1 MKYSIDVYTAVDMG
15 ICGILAYRSVL
26 NGGAPMDIPNLR
38 NPAERDAWRSD
49 NACTNPA
56 VAGNQL
62 LPCYPGGDKTY
73 PDAVYEN
80 VRRMWL
86 AEKKD

>member
-1 MKYSIDVYTAVDMG
+1 MG

-49 NACTNPA
+49 NACTNPEI
-56 VAGNQL
+56 AGDQL
-62 LPCYPGGDKTY
+62 LPISPHGELEIPEGTY
-73 PDAVYEN
+73 ER
-80 VRRMWL
+80 VRQMWL
-86 AEKKD
+86 DGKNAE